1 MADNLKREIIEELAR
16 RDIRY
21 FVKAT
26 QRDYIFAPFNL
37 KILDALLQFYED
49 VQAERRPILIIQ
61 APPQHGKS
69 ELASRKFPAYLF
81 GINPNLRIAG
91 CSYSATLA
99 AKVNRDV
106 QRIMTSEEYQRIFPH
121 SALTDRN
128 KLKNS
133 EHFDIPGGTGYY
145 LCTGVGG
152 PLTGQSVDIGIIDD
166 PTKNMQEARSEAT
179 QMFLQEWYQSVF
191 LTRLSRKSGQ
201 LIMATR
207 WHEEDLIGYI
217 LQKQGGE
224 SGRVKVL
231 KFPALNEKGEAL
243 HPKLHPAEKLKETK
257 AAMDVYSWEALY
269 QQEPMLEGGNVIK
282 TEKFR
287 RYRQEPL
294 DLLYTKIYADTAM
307 TAKTSADYSVFALV
321 GYTKNKDVYLL
332 DLWRGQWESP
342 ELLAMAREVWRKC
355 KSFYRPP
362 RSLNIENKASGI
374 GLIQTLRREGIP
386 VLAIE
391 PKAQDSQGNLY
402 TADKFQRLC
411 DVLPLIETGRF
422 YVPHED
428 LKKPWLKDFIN
439 ECQRFS
445 ADLTHKH
452 DDQVDAALIYPLQGA
467 IKKSFL

>member
-1 MADNLKREIIEELAR
+1 MPALTQEDILYELAR

-26 QRDYIFAPFNL
+26 QKDYIFAPFNL

-49 VQAERRPILIIQ
+49 VQKERRPILIIQ

-81 GINPNLRIAG
+81 GINPNLRVAG

-166 PTKNMQEARSEAT
+166 
-179 QMFLQEWYQSVF
+179 

-207 WHEEDLIGYI
+207 WHEEDLIGYS

-269 QQEPMLEGGNVIK
+269 QQAPMLEGGNVIK

-307 TAKTSADYSVFALV
+307 TAKTSSDYSVFALV
-321 GYTKNKDVYLL
+321 GYTKNQDVYLL

-342 ELLAMAREVWRKC
+342 ELIAMAREVWRKC

-452 DDQVDAALIYPLQGA
+452 DDQVDAALIYPLQGV